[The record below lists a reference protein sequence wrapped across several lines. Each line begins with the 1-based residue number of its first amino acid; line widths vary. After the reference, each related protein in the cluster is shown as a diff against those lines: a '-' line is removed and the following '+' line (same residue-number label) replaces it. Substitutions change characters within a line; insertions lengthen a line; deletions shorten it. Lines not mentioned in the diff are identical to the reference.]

1 MKQENIEL
9 IKKLHEEG
17 KKNIEISKQLCIN
30 RSTVTYYLDDD
41 FKKRRLT
48 KSKNWFKNLPIERRR
63 YYYKKRLPYM
73 TKYQREHYKN
83 DEVFRNKQKERMKV
97 KTMKVKGG
105 TKNE

>member
-1 MKQENIEL
+1 MEQNKIEL

-17 KKNIEISKQLCIN
+17 KKNIEISKQLGIN

-83 DEVFRNKQKERMKV
+83 DEVFRNKQKDRMK
-97 KTMKVKGG
+97 KKD
-105 TKNE
+105 E